1 MNEGNY
7 DSALEIADRAQ
18 ELMENGELL
27 ECLSK
32 LVWALERWRGDERLL
47 SVAANAWVAAI
58 DEPEVFSQWHEEQR
72 HQLQRILILQEM
84 CSISPPIFHHR
95 IAAQHSGGVVNHLDL
110 AAQMLEPTLDKL
122 LKEPRVNNN
131 HILMALLLRNKLKK
145 IDQKALSDS
154 HLAHFHEF
162 SEDDL
167 RIPYSSIFDPHNFK
181 MNIEDLEKYVVEQ
194 LDKLIDGSIPLTHL
208 LFLYWMV
215 PQAFKDLDR
224 DFAAKAI
231 DARTTRFKLTVN
243 EQSAAR
249 SLALRF
255 STADNQIESLRFFL
269 DDTFLSSQLIDNL
282 KHSRNRLT
290 VEATG
295 GSVKA
300 TNRLGR
306 LPNQIAAAAWNFA
319 SATVPPF
326 SLIGRKPRVAVCV
339 SGQLRGY
346 RSTFPSWRLLLA
358 NTEATIFVDTWKKT
372 GRGTPEPYRFVLPFE
387 GDHFIREYK
396 SIGTDLGMDELRH
409 RYPVFFEYFDQSGEV
424 SVSQL
429 SSFYQ
434 TPYVRLDDEKD
445 PLFRDFT
452 NSDKMYFKVEQC
464 FEMIRGSGKE
474 FDLIIRIRPDKPITA
489 VAFCWADMMA
499 SLKTNSALYC
509 ETPMG
514 THYGALLMGDQ
525 FALGLPE
532 ASSIYAHTYSAAKI
546 LQRVDLY
553 KMNRELTGHSS
564 FAQICWLNGIDVRK
578 VPIKFSNFR
587 ETEPISAINI
597 QNALE
602 KDSVNRMDIYDRR
615 LIAANA
621 ADLKRGRW

>member
-1 MNEGNY
+1 M
-7 DSALEIADRAQ
+7 
-18 ELMENGELL
+18 
-27 ECLSK
+27 
-32 LVWALERWRGDERLL
+32 
-47 SVAANAWVAAI
+47 
-58 DEPEVFSQWHEEQR
+58 
-72 HQLQRILILQEM
+72 
-84 CSISPPIFHHR
+84 
-95 IAAQHSGGVVNHLDL
+95 
-110 AAQMLEPTLDKL
+110 
-122 LKEPRVNNN
+122 
-131 HILMALLLRNKLKK
+131 
-145 IDQKALSDS
+145 
-154 HLAHFHEF
+154 
-162 SEDDL
+162 
-167 RIPYSSIFDPHNFK
+167 
-181 MNIEDLEKYVVEQ
+181 
-194 LDKLIDGSIPLTHL
+194 
-208 LFLYWMV
+208 
-215 PQAFKDLDR
+215 
-224 DFAAKAI
+224 
-231 DARTTRFKLTVN
+231 
-243 EQSAAR
+243 
-249 SLALRF
+249 
-255 STADNQIESLRFFL
+255 
-269 DDTFLSSQLIDNL
+269 
-282 KHSRNRLT
+282 
-290 VEATG
+290 
-295 GSVKA
+295 
-300 TNRLGR
+300 
-306 LPNQIAAAAWNFA
+306 
-319 SATVPPF
+319 
-326 SLIGRKPRVAVCV
+326 